1 MTSPWLVCPRS
12 LESFAR
18 SLRVSEA
25 VEPSWWSQSP
35 SSSYPPTLSS
45 FVHSSPVGILI
56 CPSLL
61 ASGALAA
68 SSDTEIIRYQKLK
81 LPNIKRLKRKKKR
94 KEISG
99 QSCTRTARSNSC
111 CFCFFISLTSIC
123 WILKLASNWAFRS
136 FLFCACIHK
145 TEKTFLLSFLTSLI
159 HILIF

>member
-56 CPSLL
+56 CPLLL

-81 LPNIKRLKRKKKR
+81 LPNIKWLKRKKKR
-94 KEISG
+94 KGKKYLAKAVPG
-99 QSCTRTARSNSC
+99 QLGPTPAVFVSSSVWPPSAEFLNWLLIGLLDHSCSVPVYTKQRKL
-111 CFCFFISLTSIC
+111 FCSLSWLPYFIS
-123 WILKLASNWAFRS
+123 
-136 FLFCACIHK
+136 
-145 TEKTFLLSFLTSLI
+145 
-159 HILIF
+159 